1 MKTNSFRIGAQ
12 MVLLGSFAFGAQV
25 QAQSSANQPQ
35 INCCSAVEH
44 AMQVVGRI
52 QKGLLRAEIEK
63 EFVADGGFNTRQHT
77 RYSLRACHE
86 IKVDITFA
94 LDKTVDKTAVNFAER
109 SPTDAVS
116 AFSKPYLEHTFAD

>member
-1 MKTNSFRIGAQ
+1 MKTSSFRIGAQ
-12 MVLLGSFAFGAQV
+12 MALLGSFAFGAQV

-35 INCCSAVEH
+35 INCCFAVEH

-63 EFVADGGFNTRQHT
+63 EAVADGGFNTRQHT
-77 RYSLRACHE
+77 RYSLRACYE
-86 IKVDITFA
+86 IKVIITFT

-116 AFSKPYLEHTFAD
+116 AVSKPYLEHTFAD